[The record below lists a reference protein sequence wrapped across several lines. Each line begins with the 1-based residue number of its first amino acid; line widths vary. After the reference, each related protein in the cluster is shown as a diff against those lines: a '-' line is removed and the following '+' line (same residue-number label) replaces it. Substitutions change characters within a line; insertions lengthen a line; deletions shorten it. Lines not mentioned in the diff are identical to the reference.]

1 MWAGDKNLGGA
12 FKVDKIILDLFQE
25 VYHEG
30 KARCRAVNK
39 GEHDGGRISDFEDGE
54 SLGVFA

>member
-1 MWAGDKNLGGA
+1 MGGTT
-12 FKVDKIILDLFQE
+12 KVDKIILDLFQE

-39 GEHDGGRISDFEDGE
+39 GEHNGGRISDFEDGE
-54 SLGVFA
+54 SLGILA